1 MKRGVHL
8 KVMKQCLMILIGM
21 MLPLFFMAQE
31 VQTLELSFVD
41 SATEE
46 PISDVN
52 VIAQGQQR
60 FGAASDAKGK
70 VVLRLPLNSYFIK
83 ISHVAYEGRDISVTK
98 EDFVDGKFKQSLELV
113 FAPNLLGDAV
123 IDAKPDTVYG
133 HQEYHVGDLAFLN
146 GKLLLLTYEKEDRW
160 KRQEDAK
167 KTIYQGVKLVLLD
180 KQNDLIDARAIED
193 KALGFYTDFYDDVL
207 LNTLDDPIYVQNQNE
222 GIQCSKVS
230 MEDYNNYFLPLIDSL
245 DNKDLASTYNP
256 DYPGFKYF
264 GFNMEDSSLIDIK
277 EVVDE
282 ELMIQFRSEYK
293 WLGTRA
299 KLQAARLE
307 LSTGIDKEIYGAYL
321 SGFTHGPYYRS
332 LYAPLYVSNDS
343 AFVIDHYD
351 NFMYCY
357 TNNYQDRD
365 SIPISYH
372 LGRMGRFWDDEV
384 LFDETTGD
392 VYSLH
397 RRNGNAYLCGVN
409 KTTGELLGTFKLYF
423 RHPETIKISGGEVYY
438 TYRPFESQQKKYL
451 YKELIYLKDQ
461 AIR

>member
-8 KVMKQCLMILIGM
+8 KFMRQCLMILCGM
-21 MLPLFFMAQE
+21 MLPLFFIAQE
-31 VQTLELSFVD
+31 TQTLELIFIDAS
-41 SATEE
+41 TED
-46 PISDVN
+46 PIRDVN
-52 VIAQGQQR
+52 VIAQGKQR
-60 FGAASDAKGK
+60 FGSASNSEGK
-70 VVLRLPLNSYFIK
+70 AILRLPLNDYTLSIT
-83 ISHVAYEGRDISVTK
+83 HVAYENLVIKIAR
-98 EDFVDGKFKQSLELV
+98 EDFVNGKLSKSLELE

-133 HQEYHVGDLAFLN
+133 HQEYHVGDLAFVN

-167 KTIYQGVKLVLLD
+167 KTIYEGVKLVLLD
-180 KQNDLIDARAIED
+180 EQGKLLDARSIEE
-193 KALGFYTDFYDDVL
+193 KALGFYTDFYEDVL
-207 LNTLDDPIYVQNQNE
+207 LNTLEEPIYIQNQDDD
-222 GIQCSKVS
+222 IQCSKVS
-230 MEDYNNYFLPLIDSL
+230 LDDYNNYFLPLIDSL

-264 GFNMEDSSLIDIK
+264 GFNMEDSTLIDIK

-293 WLGTRA
+293 WLSTRA

-343 AFVIDHYD
+343 AIVVDHYD
-351 NFMYCY
+351 NFIYRY
-357 TNNYQDRD
+357 TNNYQNRD
-365 SIPISYH
+365 SIPIAYH
-372 LGRMGRFWDDEV
+372 LGKMGRSWDEEV
-384 LFDETTGD
+384 LFDERTGD
-392 VYSLH
+392 LYSLH

-409 KTTGELLGTFKLYF
+409 RKTGELLGTFKLYF

>member
-1 MKRGVHL
+1 
-8 KVMKQCLMILIGM
+8 
-21 MLPLFFMAQE
+21 
-31 VQTLELSFVD
+31 
-41 SATEE
+41 
-46 PISDVN
+46 
-52 VIAQGQQR
+52 
-60 FGAASDAKGK
+60 
-70 VVLRLPLNSYFIK
+70 
-83 ISHVAYEGRDISVTK
+83 VTK
-98 EDFVDGKFKQSLELV
+98 DDFVDGKFKQSLELV

-167 KTIYQGVKLVLLD
+167 KTIYEGVKLVLLD
-180 KQNDLIDARAIED
+180 EKNDLEDARNIEE

-207 LNTLDDPIYVQNQNE
+207 LNTLDDPIYVQNQNDE
-222 GIQCSKVS
+222 IQCSKVS
-230 MEDYNNYFLPLIDSL
+230 MDDYNNYFLPLIDSL